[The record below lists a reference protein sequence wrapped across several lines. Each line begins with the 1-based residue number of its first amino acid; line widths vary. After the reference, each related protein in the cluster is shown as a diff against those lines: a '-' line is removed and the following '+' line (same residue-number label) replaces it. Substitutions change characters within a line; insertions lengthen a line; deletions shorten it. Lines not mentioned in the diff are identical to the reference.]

1 MFGIL
6 GIGRKVRDVAGDQ
19 IIEGVTDATI
29 DYGLKSLGVNIG
41 TKKK

>member
-6 GIGRKVRDVAGDQ
+6 GIGGNVLVVAGDQ
-19 IIEGVTDATI
+19 IMEGVTDATI
-29 DYGLKSLGVNIG
+29 DYGLKSIGINIG